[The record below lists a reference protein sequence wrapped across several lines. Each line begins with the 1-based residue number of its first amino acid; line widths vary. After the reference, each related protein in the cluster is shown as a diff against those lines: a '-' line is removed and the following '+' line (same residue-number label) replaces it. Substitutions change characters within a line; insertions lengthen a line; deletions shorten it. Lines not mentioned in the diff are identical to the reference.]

1 MDRENRFVFVQEKLS
16 PNSLVDGLLKVK
28 LSMMCHDDHFK
39 SFISLK
45 NTKEHSLSKVSVRF
59 DMFL

>member
-1 MDRENRFVFVQEKLS
+1 MDREKHFAFVQEKLS
-16 PNSLVDGLLKVK
+16 PNSLVDGLLKLK
-28 LSMMCHDDHFK
+28 LSMTCHDDHFK

-45 NTKEHSLSKVSVRF
+45 NAKEYSLSIVSVRF